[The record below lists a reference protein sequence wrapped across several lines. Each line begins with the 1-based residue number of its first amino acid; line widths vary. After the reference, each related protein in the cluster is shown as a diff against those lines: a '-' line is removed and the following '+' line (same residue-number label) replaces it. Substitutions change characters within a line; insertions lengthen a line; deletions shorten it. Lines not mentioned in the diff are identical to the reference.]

1 MTIQQLEKLIDA
13 GFTKEEIYRLEET
26 ENSTNDQPGTPEPS
40 NNETDEQNA
49 AEDQPE
55 SNNDT
60 GNQDKPE
67 NNGAAVEERVAGV
80 EKKIDDLIKAIQ
92 RSNLKKDSFNDPGDS
107 LEDATDKIMKSIIR
121 PEVER
126 KDDKN
131 ND

>member
-13 GFTKEEIYRLEET
+13 GFTKEEIYQLEET
-26 ENSTNDQPGTPEPS
+26 ENSTDQPGTPEQS
-40 NNETDEQNA
+40 NNETDDQSA

-55 SNNDT
+55 SNNNDT

-67 NNGAAVEERVAGV
+67 NNGAAVEARVAGV

-92 RSNLKKDSFNDPGDS
+92 RSNLKNDSFNDPGDS
-107 LEDATDKIMKSIIR
+107 LEDATDKIMQSIIR
-121 PEVER
+121 PNIG
-126 KDDKN
+126 KDGR